1 MNQQPFTIQNSIQYL
16 QQYQGLLNYT
26 QIKLTDENNNRY
38 KYPVITLNCDH
49 TRFALNLETV
59 LQSINQQGYF
69 TCLCKNITINHPRQL
84 QKDIR
89 WNSNEEINEIFEFGV
104 VIHNYLFHQF
114 LRAKKFNQVLQQN
127 FVLQQIKILMDSQN
141 SINISQ
147 ILQSISKNNQNQ
159 IIFKVICLLDFVQI
173 NFPVRFIQCQHPE
186 CYDLASIL
194 IYQQENSNN
203 NSQIDQLKQFKCK
216 QRQCKVKVDISTQE
230 KIFQNIYLDKELLKL
245 IKKELP
251 TIYKYI
257 YNPITLKIQQD
268 CFIQDD
274 VIIDPQIYQI
284 YKQEFKQ
291 QFSALDKDYQDY
303 QKQVIKI
310 TQTVLQRTP
319 DVKIEQ
325 NLRLHRYKL
334 FQVEEM
340 DQNIEQPARC
350 VNCPISNVMNL
361 KSIISNFYSQK
372 RKYKQDIRYIE
383 CVLCETLYSFNV
395 NISKI
400 VYFDTNLFDAQEQ
413 GLLEN
418 VDKKKKRY
426 NGKKFMKEE
435 FMSKQ
440 KLDLSDFKQYL
451 QQKLQCQQFT
461 FFNLYCNYNSRNLIK
476 LPLILKNC
484 PDQRIIEFE
493 SFYNRIEQI
502 QINDYEQKCLQFCNC
517 QYCSNNRFSFKEFP
531 FNVYFHEAFYK
542 ALIDFDAQNR
552 NQNILTYDFEF
563 NCIIEKQ
570 NNLQI
575 QQKSIPIDKQYFKQ
589 HGFVPLL
596 GDEQYQDLFQ
606 IKNICENIQRQVV
619 KNEIDTVLATLTNTQ
634 EGYEGSTKKEMINQ
648 KMKNN
653 IIANKWGFEIIK
665 TETQFLNNE
674 LKILKGKVS
683 SEQN

>member
-38 KYPVITLNCDH
+38 KYPVLTLNCDH

-69 TCLCKNITINHPRQL
+69 TCSCNNITIKHPRQL

-89 WNSNEEINEIFEFGV
+89 WNSNEEINEIFDFGV

-114 LRAKKFNQVLQQN
+114 LRAKKFDQVLQQN

-147 ILQSISKNNQNQ
+147 ILQRISKNNQNQ

-173 NFPVRFIQCQHPE
+173 NFPIRFIQCQHPE
-186 CYDLASIL
+186 CYDLASLL

-203 NSQIDQLKQFKCK
+203 NSQNDQLKQFKCK

-268 CFIQDD
+268 D
-274 VIIDPQIYQI
+274 VIVDPQIDQI
-284 YKQEFKQ
+284 QKQEFKQ
-291 QFSALDKDYQDY
+291 QFSASDKDYQDY
-303 QKQVIKI
+303 QKQVNTIAYTI
-310 TQTVLQRTP
+310 LQRTP
-319 DVKIEQ
+319 GVQIEQ

-334 FQVEEM
+334 FQVLVM

-350 VNCPISNVMNL
+350 VNCPISKVMNL
-361 KSIISNFYSQK
+361 KSIISNFQSQK
-372 RKYKQDIRYIE
+372 RKYKQNIRPIK
-383 CVLCETLYSFNV
+383 CVLCEKEYSFNV

-400 VYFDTNLFDAQEQ
+400 VYFDTNLFNAQEQ

-418 VDKKKKRY
+418 VDQIIRY

-451 QQKLQCQQFT
+451 QQSFQCQRFT
-461 FFNLYCNYNSRNLIK
+461 FFNLYCNYNSRNIIK

-484 PDQRIIEFE
+484 PEQRIIEFE

-502 QINDYEQKCLQFCNC
+502 QTNDYEQKCLQFCDC
-517 QYCSNNRFSFKEFP
+517 YYCSNNRFSFKEFP
-531 FNVYFHEAFYK
+531 FNVYFHEAFYL
-542 ALIDFDAQNR
+542 ALIDFNNQNR

-575 QQKSIPIDKQYFKQ
+575 PQESIPIDKQYFKQ
-589 HGFVPLL
+589 GFVSLL
-596 GDEQYQDLFQ
+596 DDEQYQELFQ
-606 IKNICENIQRQVV
+606 IKGIKGNFQYQIVQSQIEVG
-619 KNEIDTVLATLTNTQ
+619 LATLTNTQ
-634 EGYEGSTKKEMINQ
+634 EGYEWSTKKEMINQ

-653 IIANKWGFEIIK
+653 TIANKWGFEIIK
-665 TETQFLNNE
+665 TETQFVNNE
-674 LKILKGKVS
+674 QKILKGKVS